1 MNVGGVEAPPAVYL
15 SPQAISPLS
24 ASKQPIAL
32 SITVPPPAPD
42 ESQRADAAKAGEKN
56 ASRTIDK
63 IQEPKAPAL
72 VAASAAG
79 SAYHGRVDLYV

>member
-1 MNVGGVEAPPAVYL
+1 MNVGGVEAPPVVYL

-32 SITVPPPAPD
+32 AIPVLPTPE
-42 ESQRADAAKAGEKN
+42 ESSDAAKAGEKN
-56 ASRTIDK
+56 ANRAIDK
-63 IQEPKAPAL
+63 IQEPKAPTL
-72 VAASAAG
+72 VAASATG